1 MKLPIRE
8 GSENE
13 ALVEFLRSEVEASR
27 VDLQS
32 VKTKMSEESQRLN
45 DELLNKSKETEQLKL
60 ANVILN
66 GQVRQYQE
74 ELEKATRELRQ

>member
-66 GQVRQYQE
+66 GQVRQY
-74 ELEKATRELRQ
+74 

>member
-1 MKLPIRE
+1 LKLPIRE

-66 GQVRQYQE
+66 GQVRQY
-74 ELEKATRELRQ
+74 

>member
-1 MKLPIRE
+1 LKLPIRE

-45 DELLNKSKETEQLKL
+45 DELLNKFKETEQLKL

-66 GQVRQYQE
+66 GQVRQY
-74 ELEKATRELRQ
+74 